1 MGALRPRL
9 RILLGEAIAMGPGRA
24 DLLEAIESS
33 GSISAAARRLHMS
46 YRRAWQL
53 VDAMNQSF
61 AEPLVDTSTGGR
73 GGGGA
78 RLTRLGREVIAR
90 YRAMEECAAEAV
102 RTDLEDFLRLLR
114 DGGR

>member
-1 MGALRPRL
+1 MPAARPRL

-24 DLLEAIESS
+24 DLLEAIDRS
-33 GSISAAARRLHMS
+33 GSISAAARELHMS

-61 AEPLVDTSTGGR
+61 TEPLVDTSTGGR

-78 RLTRLGREVIAR
+78 RLTGLGREVIAR
-90 YRAMEECAAEAV
+90 YRAMEERATEAV
-102 RTDLEDFLRLLR
+102 RLDLEDFLQFLR
-114 DGGR
+114 DRGR